1 MKYSRKLI
9 GWHRIVVVPILIAL
23 ALLAVFAFLI
33 EQQNQQIAETRMR
46 AEYISKL
53 SVIRTKLESNI
64 QSNLQLLKGMASALA
79 ADVELD
85 ESRFRQLAAAT
96 LDGNSQIRAVTL
108 APDMVVRWAYPRT
121 GNEDSIGFDYRTSPE
136 QWPAVQRMLTSGESH
151 FVGPLALVQG
161 GVGFVARYP
170 IFDANTARLWGI
182 VSAVV
187 DGPRLLMASGIIE
200 NRDFDLSLT
209 LYTREQ
215 PSGQRIFG
223 QDLSPRNP
231 VYADVNLTDGQWR
244 FAVVPKNGWVP
255 NAAAT
260 WALRVMLGI
269 AGALILLPILLTGRM
284 VQQRQN
290 HIREIA
296 DHAQELDAL
305 TRRFHLALDV
315 SKVGVW
321 EIDLESGLE
330 TWDARTNFLYG
341 TPNDGK
347 PRRNEDWLAAVH
359 PEDRERASSDFKDM
373 VSEGRSESTY
383 RVVRPDG
390 GIRYVRS
397 VGAFFREEGRSDAII
412 GVNFDITADVEMH
425 QALLNAKSLTEARNK
440 DLEAARISIE
450 HNALHDSLTG
460 LPNRRYLDD
469 MLKQHLQDGYYGAG
483 SIALLHIDLDRFK
496 QINDTLGHAA
506 GDAMLVHAAEVLR
519 FNCHDTD
526 FVARIGGD
534 EFVIVSSAGA
544 SDDRLTA
551 MADKIVHEM
560 RKPVLHEGHECRFG
574 VSVGLAVSRSA
585 NTDVK
590 QLLINADIALYR
602 AKARGRNRYEFFTQ
616 ELQSEVIS
624 SKRIADE
631 ILSGLENHEFIAFY
645 QPQVDARTLAVTG
658 VEALVRWHH
667 PTEGLLTP
675 DRFMRIADE
684 LNVVSALDSLV
695 LRQVLADL
703 KRWDAI
709 GLHVPHASV
718 NVSLRRLNDETLGDS
733 LKALDIEPG
742 RIAFELVESI
752 YLDESDSVVSFNI
765 ERIKQLGIDIEI
777 DDFGTGYASI
787 VSLQKLRPRRL
798 KIDRQLVAPIVDS
811 LSQRRLVDS
820 IVDIGKSMDID
831 IVAEGVETM
840 EHAAVL
846 RDLGCDILQGYA
858 LGRPMSREMLES
870 FLRTPALRHTG

>member
-1 MKYSRKLI
+1 
-9 GWHRIVVVPILIAL
+9 VVPIIIAL
-23 ALLAVFAFLI
+23 VLLLVFGALI
-33 EQQNQQIAETRMR
+33 EQQNRQIAETRTR

-53 SVIRTKLESNI
+53 SVIRTKLEGNI
-64 QSNLQLLKGMASALA
+64 QSNLQLVKSMAAAIA
-79 ADVELD
+79 ADINLD
-85 ESRFRQLAAAT
+85 EDRFRQLGGAT
-96 LDGNSQIRAVTL
+96 LDGNSQIRSVTL

-121 GNEDSIGFDYRTSPE
+121 GNEGSIGFDYRTSSE

-151 FVGPLALVQG
+151 FVGPIAMVQG
-161 GVGFVARYP
+161 GNGFVARYP
-170 IFDANTARLWGI
+170 VFDPASSRLWGI
-182 VSAVV
+182 VSAIV
-187 DGPRLLMASGIIE
+187 DGPRLLMSSGIIE
-200 NRDFDLSLT
+200 NRDFDLSAT
-209 LYTREQ
+209 LYTREK
-215 PSGQRIFG
+215 PSGHRIFG
-223 QDLSPRNP
+223 QDLSARQP

-244 FAVVPKNGWVP
+244 LAAVPKTGWGP
-255 NAAAT
+255 SPAAV
-260 WALRVMLGI
+260 WSLRLMLGL

-284 VQQRQN
+284 VQQRQK
-290 HIREIA
+290 HIRDIA
-296 DHAQELDAL
+296 DRAQELDAL

-321 EIDLESGLE
+321 EVDLETGLE
-330 TWDARTNFLYG
+330 TWDTRTNFIYG

-347 PRRNEDWLAAVH
+347 RRKHEDWLAAVH
-359 PEDRERASSDFKDM
+359 PEDRDRAAQDFKHM
-373 VSEGRSESTY
+373 VADGRSESRF
-383 RVVRPDG
+383 RVVKRDG
-390 GIRYVRS
+390 AIRHVRS
-397 VGAFFREEGRSDAII
+397 VGAFFREEGRPDAII
-412 GVNFDITADVEMH
+412 GVNFDVTADVEMH
-425 QALLNAKSLTEARNK
+425 QALLNANRLSEARNK
-440 DLEAARISIE
+440 ELEAARISIE

-469 MLKQHLQDGYYGAG
+469 VLKLHQHDGYYGAG

-506 GDAMLVHAAEVLR
+506 GDAMLIHAAKVLR
-519 FNCHDTD
+519 KNCHDTD

-544 SDDRLTA
+544 SDERLTN
-551 MADKIVHEM
+551 MADQIVREM

-574 VSVGLAVSRSA
+574 VSVGLAVSRRA

-624 SKRIADE
+624 SKRTSDE
-631 ILSGLENHEFIAFY
+631 ILSALEGNEFCAHY
-645 QPQVDARTLAVTG
+645 QPQFDAQTLAITG

-675 DRFMRIADE
+675 DRFMRISEE
-684 LNVVSALDSLV
+684 LNVVSALDTLV
-695 LRQVLADL
+695 LDQVLADI
-703 KRWDAI
+703 KRWDAM
-709 GLHVPHASV
+709 GLCVPHASV
-718 NVSLRRLNDETLGDS
+718 NVSLRRLNDEFLADS
-733 LKALDIEPG
+733 LKTLDIEPG
-742 RIAFELVESI
+742 RVSFELVESI
-752 YLDESDSVVSFNI
+752 YLDENDSVVSINI
-765 ERIKQLGIDIEI
+765 DRIKELGIDIEI

-798 KIDRQLVAPIVDS
+798 KIDRQLVAPIVAS
-811 LSQRRLVDS
+811 LSQRRLVAS

-840 EHAAVL
+840 DHAAVL

-858 LGRPMSREMLES
+858 LGRPMPRDMLET
-870 FLRTPALRHTG
+870 FLRTPALRHTA

>member
-1 MKYSRKLI
+1 L
-9 GWHRIVVVPILIAL
+9 VVVPILL
-23 ALLAVFAFLI
+23 ALVLLIVSAVLI
-33 EQQNQQIAETRMR
+33 EQQNQQLAETRTR

-64 QSNLQLLKGMASALA
+64 QTNLQLVKGMAAAIA
-79 ADVELD
+79 ADSDLNE
-85 ESRFRQLAAAT
+85 ERFRQLGAAI
-96 LDGNSQIRAVTL
+96 LGGNSQIRSITL

-121 GNEDSIGFDYRTSPE
+121 GNEAAIGFDYRSSPE
-136 QWPAVQRMLTSGESH
+136 QWPAVQRMLSSGESH
-151 FVGPLALVQG
+151 FVGPYALMQG
-161 GVGFVARYP
+161 GNSFVARYP
-170 IFDANTARLWGI
+170 VFELATSRLRGI

-215 PSGQRIFG
+215 SAGQRLFG
-223 QDLSPRNP
+223 QDLTARQP
-231 VYADVNLTDGQWR
+231 VYADVHLTDGQWR
-244 FAVVPKNGWVP
+244 LAAVPKSGWGP
-255 NAAAT
+255 SAAT
-260 WALRVMLGI
+260 VWGLRAMLALG
-269 AGALILLPILLTGRM
+269 GALILLPIILTGRM
-284 VQQRQN
+284 VQQRQH

-296 DHAQELDAL
+296 DNVKDLDAL

-321 EIDLESGLE
+321 EIDVETGRE

-341 TPNDGK
+341 IPNDGTS
-347 PRRNEDWLAAVH
+347 RSHQDWLAALH
-359 PEDRERASSDFKDM
+359 PEDRDRAAHEFEHM
-373 VSEGRSESTY
+373 VADGRSESSF
-383 RVVRPDG
+383 RVIKRDG
-390 GIRYVRS
+390 SIRHVRS
-397 VGAFFREEGRSDAII
+397 VGAFFSEEGRPDTII

-425 QALLNAKSLTEARNK
+425 QALLSANRLTEARNK
-440 DLEAARISIE
+440 ELEAARISIE

-460 LPNRRYLDD
+460 LPNRRYLDEV
-469 MLKQHLQDGYYGAG
+469 LKLHQHDGYYGTG

-519 FNCHDTD
+519 QNCHDTD

-534 EFVIVSSAGA
+534 EFVIVSSAGS

-551 MADKIVHEM
+551 MADQIVHEM

-574 VSVGLAVSRSA
+574 VSVGLAVSREA
-585 NTDVK
+585 NSDVK
-590 QLLINADIALYR
+590 QLLINADIALYL

-616 ELQSEVIS
+616 ELQRGVIS

-631 ILSGLENHEFIAFY
+631 ILSGLENHEFSAFY
-645 QPQVDARTLAVTG
+645 QPQVDARTLAITG

-684 LNVVSALDSLV
+684 LNVVSALDTLV
-695 LRQVLADL
+695 LNQVLQDL
-703 KRWDAI
+703 KRWDAT
-709 GLHVPHASV
+709 GLCVPHASV
-718 NVSLRRLNDETLGDS
+718 NVSLRRLNDEYLAES

-752 YLDESDSVVSFNI
+752 YLDENDSVVSHNI
-765 ERIKQLGIDIEI
+765 DRIKDLGIDIEI

-798 KIDRQLVAPIVDS
+798 KIDRQLVAPIVES
-811 LSQRRLVDS
+811 LSQRRLVAS

-840 EHAAVL
+840 DHAAVL
-846 RDLGCDILQGYA
+846 RDLGCDILQGYG
-858 LGRPMSREMLES
+858 LGRPMSRDVLEV
-870 FLRTPALRHTG
+870 FLRTPTLRHTG